1 MDDSDDSVVVTRP
14 SSIRVGADAIR
25 RDWWIAL
32 LGGLTGGL
40 LALGWALL
48 QTPIYQSSATLYV
61 TSGSD
66 GASASDAYQG
76 SMASQQRVSSY
87 ADLVRSDSVLAAAL
101 TSSDLNM
108 KVSEAREALSTATS
122 RETVLLD
129 VTADSADPVVAAKLV
144 NAVSAAMVDYVAS
157 LETPP
162 NGSEPLAKLTVVTP
176 GLPATE
182 PSAPQTARVTSAGFV
197 GGCLLGV
204 LVVFG
209 RVRFSTRIRD
219 ERDVDEVVGLSILT
233 SVPSDLPSS
242 NRSAVSFEAG
252 GSIAGESYRRLRTNL
267 AFVRVDDPVRT
278 IVVTSPNPEEGKT
291 ITAINLA
298 AVLAESGKTV
308 VLVDGDLRRPTVA
321 GRIGVNGGIGLTNI
335 LLGDAEPDEVV
346 QSTDRRGLYVLAS
359 GPIPPNPTE
368 LLGSERAR
376 DVVEDLSSRYDYV
389 VIDTTPVLPV
399 SDAAVVGQYADG
411 ALVVLRSNRT
421 RRSDAAEAVMRL
433 QMAKISILGTVLN
446 CVSSMQWKSSYAYY
460 GSETRDSVVAH
471 EGG

>member
-1 MDDSDDSVVVTRP
+1 M
-14 SSIRVGADAIR
+14 
-25 RDWWIAL
+25 
-32 LGGLTGGL
+32 
-40 LALGWALL
+40 
-48 QTPIYQSSATLYV
+48 
-61 TSGSD
+61 
-66 GASASDAYQG
+66 
-76 SMASQQRVSSY
+76 
-87 ADLVRSDSVLAAAL
+87 
-101 TSSDLNM
+101 
-108 KVSEAREALSTATS
+108 
-122 RETVLLD
+122 
-129 VTADSADPVVAAKLV
+129 
-144 NAVSAAMVDYVAS
+144 
-157 LETPP
+157 
-162 NGSEPLAKLTVVTP
+162 
-176 GLPATE
+176 
-182 PSAPQTARVTSAGFV
+182 
-197 GGCLLGV
+197 